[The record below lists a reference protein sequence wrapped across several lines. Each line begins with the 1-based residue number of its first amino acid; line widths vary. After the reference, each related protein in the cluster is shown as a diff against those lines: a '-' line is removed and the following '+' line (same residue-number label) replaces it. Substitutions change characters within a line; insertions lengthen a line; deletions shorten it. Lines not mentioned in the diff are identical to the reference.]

1 MLVPLPWIVPSISMS
16 TKSPA
21 LTATEPAELQ
31 VAGDPVAL
39 SVQAIAEASAPL
51 TRKVS
56 TFDSS
61 TVSLCT

>member
-1 MLVPLPWIVPSISMS
+1 MLVAEPWMVPSISIS

-21 LTATEPAELQ
+21 LTATVPAELQ

-39 SVQAIAEASAPL
+39 SVQLIAEAEAPL
-51 TRKVS
+51 TRKVI
-56 TFDSS
+56 TFDSG

>member
-21 LTATEPAELQ
+21 LTATEPVELQ

-39 SVQAIAEASAPL
+39 SVQPIAEADAPL
-51 TRKVS
+51 TRKVI
-56 TFDSS
+56 TFDSN
-61 TVSLCT
+61 TASLCT